1 MRIMFRVLL
10 ILEFIIAFSPVI
22 YLWILS
28 LIVFPAS
35 VMLVFTGGSGGFIMV
50 SLTILGSLGFW
61 GIIQLLLKI
70 LNPET
75 PISKPSHIIAY
86 LILGVFSLV
95 IASITMQATE
105 LSNFIMFL
113 MPAFVTL
120 HFAYLA
126 RGYFKKAANKPFKQD
141 K

>member
-1 MRIMFRVLL
+1 MRIVFRILL

-28 LIVFPAS
+28 LIVLPAS
-35 VMLVFTGGSGGFIMV
+35 VMLIFTGGGGGYTMV
-50 SLTILGSLGFW
+50 SLTTLGGLGFW

-86 LILGVFSLV
+86 LISGICSLV
-95 IASITMQATE
+95 LAAVTMQATE

-113 MPAFVTL
+113 LPTFVTL
-120 HFAYLA
+120 HFTYLA
-126 RGYFKKAANKPFKQD
+126 KGYFKSAANK
-141 K
+141 